1 MNKYLID
8 ANIII
13 RYLTQDDE
21 KLFIKAKEIFDK
33 IISNKIQVIV
43 YDLVIM
49 ESFFVLTKFY
59 KLNKEEVIDTLI
71 EIMLLPGVVNPDK
84 KIIIDT
90 LNMIKTSNID
100 FVDALLCNKSKQF
113 DYKLIS
119 FDKKLNKVC

>member
-1 MNKYLID
+1 MNKYLIN

-21 KLFIKAKEIFDK
+21 KLFVKSKEIFDK
-33 IISNKIQVIV
+33 IISNQIQVII

-49 ESFFVLTKFY
+49 EAFFVLTKFY
-59 KLNKEEVIDTLI
+59 KLDKNEVIEALI
-71 EIMLLPGVVNPDK
+71 EIILLPGVINSDK

-90 LNMIKTSNID
+90 LNMVKDNNID
-100 FVDALLCNKSKQF
+100 FVDTLLCNKSKQF

-119 FDKKLNKVC
+119 FDKKLNKIC

>member
-8 ANIII
+8 ANVII

-33 IISNKIQVIV
+33 IISNKIQVII
-43 YDLVIM
+43 YDLIIM
-49 ESFFVLTKFY
+49 ETFFVLTKFY

-71 EIMLLPGVVNPDK
+71 EIMLLPGIVNLDK

-90 LNMIKTSNID
+90 LNMIKTNNID

-119 FDKKLNKVC
+119 FDKKLNKIC

>member
-8 ANIII
+8 ANVII

-33 IISNKIQVIV
+33 IISNKIQVII
-43 YDLVIM
+43 YDLIIM
-49 ESFFVLTKFY
+49 ETFFVLTKFY

-90 LNMIKTSNID
+90 LNMIKTSNVD

-119 FDKKLNKVC
+119 FNKKLNKIC

>member
-8 ANIII
+8 ANVII

-33 IISNKIQVIV
+33 IISNKIQVII

-49 ESFFVLTKFY
+49 ETFFVLTKFY
-59 KLNKEEVIDTLI
+59 KLSKKEVIDTLI
-71 EIMLLPGVVNPDK
+71 EIMLLPGVINPDK

-90 LNMIKTSNID
+90 LNMIKTSNVD

-119 FDKKLNKVC
+119 FDKKLNKIC